1 MTKVIKIFSDANE
14 SELESE
20 INSFLKETKAEIVD
34 FKFNVSNSEDNSE
47 KITTI
52 VLVIN
57 LPN

>member
-1 MTKVIKIFSDANE
+1 MTKIIKIFSDANE
-14 SELESE
+14 VELENE
-20 INSFLKETKAEIVD
+20 INSFLKETKAEIID

-52 VLVIN
+52 VLVVN